1 MNCVGSMIPPKARP
15 MNAPELASL
24 AAPQQPVVRG
34 LPALAPSASER
45 SVPPSFRAIYDEHF
59 AFVWRLAANRGIPA
73 RALEDVAQEVF
84 IVVHRKLP
92 EFEGR
97 SSLRTWIAAIVRRV
111 VADYVK
117 KRGNRAAGDES
128 LTAEPLAGVSPA
140 EQAEQLERKLALELL
155 DSLLAKM
162 TSDQREVFVLH
173 ELEHMSGAE
182 IAALTASN
190 ENTVWT
196 RLRAARRIFQ
206 EGVARQQARRRAE
219 QP

>member
-1 MNCVGSMIPPKARP
+1 
-15 MNAPELASL
+15 
-24 AAPQQPVVRG
+24 VRG
-34 LPALAPSASER
+34 LSAVPDHAPNADVQ
-45 SVPPSFRAIYDEHF
+45 SVSVAPPTFRQIYDEHF
-59 AFVWRLAANRGIPA
+59 AFVWRLAANRGVPA
-73 RALEDVAQEVF
+73 RALEDVTQEVF

-111 VADYVK
+111 IADYVK
-117 KRGNRAAGDES
+117 KRGNRAAGDET
-128 LTAEPLAGVSPA
+128 LTIEPPAGVSP
-140 EQAEQLERKLALELL
+140 AEQLERKLALELL
-155 DSLLAKM
+155 DGLLNKM

-173 ELEHMSGAE
+173 EIEHLSGAE

>member
-1 MNCVGSMIPPKARP
+1 MIPPKARP
-15 MNAPELASL
+15 MNAPELVSL
-24 AAPQQPVVRG
+24 AAPKQPLRG
-34 LPALAPSASER
+34 LAAVPSGASDQSAS
-45 SVPPSFRAIYDEHF
+45 SAPLSFRTIYDEHF
-59 AFVWRLAANRGIPA
+59 AFVWRLAANRGVPA

-111 VADYVK
+111 IADYVK
-117 KRGNRAAGDES
+117 KRGNRAAGDET
-128 LTAEPLAGVSPA
+128 LDTEPPAGVSPA
-140 EQAEQLERKLALELL
+140 EHLERKLALELL

-173 ELEHMSGAE
+173 EIEHLSGAE